1 MLISAILLFLGVPLW
16 MVAGMI
22 ILVVWN
28 RRRVKGQPGMFPVKI
43 RAEVKPDAEKE
54 PNEKEPKWSRKG
66 YAQWVHDVLILRKGM
81 GLMQSIPYGISG
93 VESHEQDADPDEVKG
108 LGEHPVVIRVRL
120 DDGSILQVALTEIR
134 PELAPERLLAEREQV
149 TAK

>member
-1 MLISAILLFLGVPLW
+1 
-16 MVAGMI
+16 
-22 ILVVWN
+22 
-28 RRRVKGQPGMFPVKI
+28 
-43 RAEVKPDAEKE
+43 
-54 PNEKEPKWSRKG
+54 
-66 YAQWVHDVLILRKGM
+66 VHDVLILRKGL

-134 PELAPERLLAEREQV
+134 DELAPERLLAEREQA
-149 TAK
+149 TAKWIQ

>member
-43 RAEVKPDAEKE
+43 RAEEEPDAEKE
-54 PNEKEPKWSRKG
+54 PTEKEPKW
-66 YAQWVHDVLILRKGM
+66 
-81 GLMQSIPYGISG
+81 
-93 VESHEQDADPDEVKG
+93 
-108 LGEHPVVIRVRL
+108 
-120 DDGSILQVALTEIR
+120 
-134 PELAPERLLAEREQV
+134 
-149 TAK
+149 